1 RSLQAFSML
10 LQDKR
15 GISMNRRYRIPG
27 FGLSLLMIF
36 SLILPLRSN
45 SNAAEKRMIT
55 EMDLFKFVWPADPQ
69 ISPDGSLIVYTRV
82 WIDKKTDAYQTAL
95 WLLPAGGGRE
105 RQLTAGPR
113 RTTPRWSP
121 DGRTLAFLRSAE
133 KDGKPQ
139 PAQVFIMSLQGGE
152 ARPLTDLARGA
163 SRIEWSPSGK
173 TILFVNTEDPTEKDK
188 DNPENAEA
196 AS

>member
-36 SLILPLRSN
+36 SLILPLRSY

-69 ISPDGSLIVYTRV
+69 ISPDVSLIVYTRV
-82 WIDKKTDAYQTAL
+82 WIAKKTHPYQPP
-95 WLLPAGGGRE
+95 LLP
-105 RQLTAGPR
+105 
-113 RTTPRWSP
+113 S
-121 DGRTLAFLRSAE
+121 
-133 KDGKPQ
+133 
-139 PAQVFIMSLQGGE
+139 
-152 ARPLTDLARGA
+152 
-163 SRIEWSPSGK
+163 
-173 TILFVNTEDPTEKDK
+173 
-188 DNPENAEA
+188 
-196 AS
+196 